1 MKNINI
7 NINAK
12 NATIELTSKKF
23 ATAAAKFGTDAYK
36 MLQEARRDYP
46 TYKVV
51 TVARK
56 ITKSAFKGLT
66 YEYMEAY
73 IEKHDDESKSIMA
86 DFKLLRGKTEEAEE
100 AFAESLTYQEIKAWF
115 FNQYPAIAQFHQK
128 REAILAKA

>member
-7 NINAK
+7 NINTE

-36 MLQEARRDYP
+36 MLQEARSDYP

-56 ITKSAFKGLT
+56 ITST
-66 YEYMEAY
+66 
-73 IEKHDDESKSIMA
+73 S
-86 DFKLLRGKTEEAEE
+86 
-100 AFAESLTYQEIKAWF
+100 
-115 FNQYPAIAQFHQK
+115 NQRVSPSD
-128 REAILAKA
+128 